1 MKGFIQ
7 TAFFIN
13 FSLCLLVLIWVIGWF
28 FTMLGLNHST
38 PFSFS
43 ALRFLVAAL
52 VMHLLIF
59 LGARHVR
66 YTLREWFLI
75 LLVGLFQT
83 TLMFS
88 LASYGMI
95 EVGLSKAAIL
105 IYSTPVWTGI
115 LGWLFLSERLSGFK
129 FLGLLFASLGIL
141 LISIPSFLSNSGIGV
156 FLLIGSSISWSI
168 SSLIL
173 KSRLAQ
179 KDMICITAW
188 QMTFG
193 SIGLIA
199 LAFYVDGTIVFEREL
214 ESLIALTYVS
224 LGASVVGFTLWF
236 YIVSRVD
243 LIRSSMASLVVPVS
257 VLIIQE
263 VRAGE
268 HLDLILVAA
277 SVFIILGLSMVIIG
291 TQASKTFGCR

>member
-1 MKGFIQ
+1 MKRLSQ
-7 TAFFIN
+7 ANALIN
-13 FSLCLLVLIWVIGWF
+13 LSLCLLVFIWVIGWF
-28 FTMLGLNHST
+28 FTMSGLDKST

-43 ALRFLVAAL
+43 ALRFLIAAL

-59 LGARHVR
+59 LGARHAR
-66 YTLREWFLI
+66 YTLQEWFFI
-75 LLVGLFQT
+75 LLVGIFQT
-83 TLMFS
+83 TMMFS

-105 IYSTPVWTGI
+105 IYSTPVWTSL
-115 LGWLFLSERLSGFK
+115 LGWYFLSERLSIFK
-129 FLGLLFASLGIL
+129 FFGLAFACLGIL
-141 LISIPSFLSNSGIGV
+141 LISIPSFFYGSGIGV
-156 FLLIGSSISWSI
+156 LLLIGSSLSWSV
-168 SSLIL
+168 SSVIL
-173 KSRLAQ
+173 KSRLAR

-199 LAFYVDGTIVFEREL
+199 LAFYVDGQIVFEVGFEGL
-214 ESLIALTYVS
+214 FALIYVS

-243 LIRSSMASLVVPVS
+243 LIRSSMASLFVPVS

-268 HLDLILVAA
+268 RLDLILVVA
-277 SVFIILGLSMVIIG
+277 SVFIVLGLIMVIIG
-291 TQASKTFGCR
+291 TQVGKKSGDR